1 MTPLTRACDATH
13 VNIQTR
19 GPAMNLRK
27 RAAELLEQGHYTD
40 RPSRI
45 LNHILILLIS
55 LNVVAI
61 ILESVG
67 SIYARY
73 EAVFWYFEVFSVVVF
88 TIEYTARV
96 WSSIDLKELK
106 DDRPIIGRIRYMLS
120 PLALI
125 DLIAILPFYLSLY
138 LPVDLRF
145 LRVLRLLRLFKLT
158 RYSPALGAMLDVM
171 QRESEALLAALVVLL
186 LMLVA
191 SAGGIY
197 LLENDFQ
204 PEAFG
209 SIPDSMWWAIVTLT
223 TVGYGD
229 VVPVT
234 PMGKILGGVIGL
246 IGIGMIALPAGIMA
260 SGFAENVHERRER
273 YNQYIANLMKDGM
286 LDETDR
292 WRLEELRRELGLH
305 SDEALRL
312 LHGMLQKAKSATLAK
327 CPHCGNALHA
337 DPGT

>member
-1 MTPLTRACDATH
+1 
-13 VNIQTR
+13 
-19 GPAMNLRK
+19 MNLRK

-45 LNHILILLIS
+45 LNLLLILLIS
-55 LNVVAI
+55 LNVVVI
-61 ILESVG
+61 VLESVDD
-67 SIYARY
+67 IYARY
-73 EAVFWYFEVFSVVVF
+73 ETAFWLFEIFSVAVFTV
-88 TIEYTARV
+88 EYVARV
-96 WSSIDLKELK
+96 WSSIDLTEAGG
-106 DDRPIIGRIRYMLS
+106 DRPVIGRIRYMLT

-138 LPVDLRF
+138 LPFDLRF

-158 RYSPALGAMLDVM
+158 RYSPAMSAMLDVM
-171 QRESEALLAALVVLL
+171 QKESEALLAAFVVLV

-197 LLENDFQ
+197 LLETDVQ

-209 SIPDSMWWAIVTLT
+209 SIPDAMWWAIVTLT

-234 PMGKILGGVIGL
+234 PMGRMLGGVIGL

-260 SGFAENVHERRER
+260 SGFAENIHQRRER
-273 YNQYIANLMKDGM
+273 YNQYIADLMKDGM
-286 LDETDR
+286 IDETDR
-292 WRLEELRRELGLH
+292 WRLEELRRELGLQ

-312 LHGMLQKAKSATLAK
+312 LHGMLQKARAK
-327 CPHCGNALHA
+327 TPAECPHCGNTLRSE
-337 DPGT
+337 PGA